1 MDNRLRFL
9 YCGMTELRGR
19 IGVAWA
25 GNGKPG
31 ASAGGGGEE
40 KPPTRTQWRDAQ
52 RRKSSEACKAGA
64 EKSRYCSYRTRTVN
78 RHRWMG
84 RES

>member
-9 YCGMTELRGR
+9 YCSMTELWGRMRGACD
-19 IGVAWA
+19 GS
-25 GNGKPG
+25 GKPG
-31 ASAGGGGEE
+31 ASGGGARLE
-40 KPPTRTQWRDAQ
+40 KPPGITQ
-52 RRKSSEACKAGA
+52 RRYAERTVSSEACSARA
-64 EKSRYCSYRTRTVN
+64 EKSRYCSYCTRTVN